1 MTPSL
6 LAVAALANGLL
17 IGLIPTLVDS
27 IKTPLKARLNVPDER
42 MEWFGRFFYLAWL
55 PAMPLAGWLL
65 DALPNRE
72 ILFFS
77 LIALI
82 LGVAWLALA
91 RTAAALLSGAVFLG
105 VAYSA
110 VTTATI
116 HLMTVAFF
124 PDWIKT
130 APLNIASLNLGFMT
144 VGVGAL
150 LGPWVVQ
157 AIERWWGVRQGLLVL
172 AIALLVPAALTELCD
187 RSLFPKPPETVAS
200 WHEVFTHQHQTQMAL
215 VVGVILIYFALE
227 NCLEFWPDAYLKEI
241 GYQATGLQVCLFVF
255 WLAFIGTRGAAAWWL
270 YWHPTHGFIL
280 TLVLLITSAVV
291 LGVVAEGFDLGSGS
305 VWFWLLG
312 ACYGPIL
319 PGLLGI
325 ALDLYHQPNPLL
337 PSSFLGLLLA
347 LSGFDTLAMRPVMA
361 FVTKG
366 RPARNVM
373 RVPTILAI
381 IAGGIL
387 LVLAFIRDPS
397 PR

>member
-1 MTPSL
+1 MNLSL
-6 LAVAALANGLL
+6 LAAAALANGLL
-17 IGLIPTLVDS
+17 IGLIPTIVDA
-27 IKTPLKARLNVPDER
+27 IKAPLKARLNVPDER
-42 MEWFGRFFYLAWL
+42 MEWFGRLFYLAWL
-55 PAMPLAGWLL
+55 PAMPMAGWLL

-72 ILFFS
+72 ILFFG

-91 RTAAALLSGAVFLG
+91 RTAFTLLLTAVFLG

-124 PDWIKT
+124 PDWITKE
-130 APLNIASLNLGFMT
+130 PLNIASLNLGFMA
-144 VGVGAL
+144 VGAGTL
-150 LGPWVVQ
+150 LGPWIVR
-157 AIERWWGVRQGLLVL
+157 AIERWWGARQGLLFL
-172 AIALLVPAALTELCD
+172 AIALIAPAAVTALCD

-200 WHEVFTHQHQTQMAL
+200 WHEVFTHQHQAQMAL
-215 VVGVILIYFALE
+215 VVAVILIYFALE

-241 GYQATGLQVCLFVF
+241 GYEGAGMQIGLFIF
-255 WLAFIGTRGAAAWWL
+255 WLAFIATRGAAAWWL

-337 PSSFLGLLLA
+337 PSSFLGLILA
-347 LSGFDTLAMRPVMA
+347 LSGFDTLVMRPVMA
-361 FVTKG
+361 FVTKD

-373 RVPTILAI
+373 RLPTILAI
-381 IAGGIL
+381 VAGAAL
-387 LVLAFIRDPS
+387 LVLAFIRDP
-397 PR
+397 R